1 MAAAIPLVFKNI
13 IHRLCR
19 WHILHKYA
27 DALAII
33 FARHEDL
40 EGDMEICIDQ
50 TYTPMEFEGAW
61 AEFIDKYE
69 LHGVGTMEQL
79 YEIRE
84 KWIQLTFGRLL
95 WSDDIDAAEREHKQI
110 GKA

>member
-19 WHILHKYA
+19 WHILHKHA

-69 LHGVGTMEQL
+69 LHGVGTMERL
-79 YEIRE
+79 YEIQE
-84 KWIQLTFGRLL
+84 KWIPAYFRKTIVVG
-95 WSDDIDAAEREHKQI
+95 
-110 GKA
+110 